1 MALALASAETRE
13 SEAAILYVTPLASFA
28 KGRREI
34 KGWIFGV
41 RKLDGLLRPFRHAA
55 VEIAQIVAHLLRHL
69 ALTRYGVQDLALV
82 RFGLELQCDGVT
94 FGDSPPTRSERQ

>member
-55 VEIAQIVAHLLRHL
+55 VLGLLRIDPGL
-69 ALTRYGVQDLALV
+69 LEAREVSLTTARADA
-82 RFGLELQCDGVT
+82 
-94 FGDSPPTRSERQ
+94 